1 VIAGTVV
8 LGSFGGLYRRLGVLW
23 LCPVAG
29 DNGYRA
35 GAASSLYTL
44 SRRIGGNLGCAFVAN
59 QLLHRTAFH
68 HARLPS
74 T

>member
-1 VIAGTVV
+1 V
-8 LGSFGGLYRRLGVLW
+8 
-23 LCPVAG
+23 
-29 DNGYRA
+29 

-44 SRRIGGNLGCAFVAN
+44 PRRIGGNLGCAFVAN
-59 QLLHRTAFH
+59 QILHRTAFH